1 MSRAHRT
8 SFWSAAAS
16 EARRRFPIAYA
27 PRSTP
32 KRRRRC
38 ALPAN
43 SKTLSA
49 CSRFLKS
56 CNLQHRTRIGA
67 MNLFRKHRTSNI
79 QLRTSSNPLS
89 RGIRRWVLNV
99 RCWMLPAHGKL
110 LLALRMHWDHELIF
124 RGSRERLR
132 RALIVSSGDAHGR
145 SGLDGV
151 SPCLWYKQQ
160 PVGLRQVPALALNE
174 PA

>member
-16 EARRRFPIAYA
+16 EARRRFRIAYA

-67 MNLFRKHRTSNI
+67 MNLPSEERI
-79 QLRTSSNPLS
+79 D
-89 RGIRRWVLNV
+89 
-99 RCWMLPAHGKL
+99 A
-110 LLALRMHWDHELIF
+110 
-124 RGSRERLR
+124 RERFGLR
-132 RALIVSSGDAHGR
+132 RR
-145 SGLDGV
+145 F
-151 SPCLWYKQQ
+151 
-160 PVGLRQVPALALNE
+160 LRKRRFLPG
-174 PA
+174 